1 MEVPKFLVEGLLL
14 DHIDMPFKGHRLL
27 VGAKSK

>member
-14 DHIDMPFKGHRLL
+14 DHIDMPFKGHLL